1 MNDKIA
7 ELSVPYEGPAVAE
20 ARGGGG
26 RSNGPFDMKDFR
38 CFLYE
43 SMNGYRLV
51 KWRQPLRS
59 PQYGCLG
66 NLSPMYVGQL
76 PL

>member
-1 MNDKIA
+1 MKYKIA
-7 ELSVPYEGPAVAE
+7 ELSVPYERPAAAE

-51 KWRQPLRS
+51 KWR
-59 PQYGCLG
+59 
-66 NLSPMYVGQL
+66 
-76 PL
+76 